1 MADLDFSFHQLL
13 ANHLESRET
22 LSHFRYTAH
31 TPLTAYKNG
40 AVASSPAQ
48 TGHCN
53 TLRTAE
59 RAEQQDRIIALSP
72 IAAEAGYVY
81 PGWGTSFFRRSAEGG
96 ALPSFIY
103 TRVPPLRYAPSFCLC
118 GARNDRLRRLLS
130 TAKARDQLSV
140 KIPPPPFPPSV
151 PLPPPPPT

>member
-1 MADLDFSFHQLL
+1 MADLNFSFHQLL

-22 LSHFRYTAH
+22 LSHFRDKAH
-31 TPLTAYKNG
+31 TPLTSYKNG
-40 AVASSPAQ
+40 AIASSPAQ
-48 TGHCN
+48 TDHCN

-59 RAEQQDRIIALSP
+59 RAQLQDRIIALSP

-81 PGWGTSFFRRSAEGG
+81 PGWGTSFFPRFEGG

-103 TRVPPLRYAPSFCLC
+103 TRAPPLRYAPSFCLC

-140 KIPPPPFPPSV
+140 KIPLPLPPSV